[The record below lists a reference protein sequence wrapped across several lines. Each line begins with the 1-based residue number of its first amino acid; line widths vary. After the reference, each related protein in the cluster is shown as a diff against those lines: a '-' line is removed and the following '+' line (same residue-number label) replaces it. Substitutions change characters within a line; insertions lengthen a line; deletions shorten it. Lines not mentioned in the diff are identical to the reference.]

1 MCRMHCCTITCW
13 MTITPWWAMQ
23 NCICRF
29 DDSIYPLA
37 IWKFRLSPRSINFVI
52 SIENGSIVWCGAG
65 WQVANGGFAT
75 KKLCIAKSFVIY
87 KLVSRLPFRSCD
99 VPLCSVRNNNNNNL
113 KRARGYQYLPFI
125 DTSPSCCCCCC
136 SMQSCNF
143 SYLFKIVTLLA
154 SPLRCQPARLP
165 AWLLQL
171 LWFALKRARTH
182 ALRRA
187 TKANGDQTAICA
199 MRQISRN
206 NNKYTNTRYK
216 TWVGR
221 NVIFFFCIRSWFIH
235 IICGYLL
242 FIYYWHTHTHGA
254 LVQSSIVLMCVSA
267 GAYTFVI
274 INIFISNAL
283 ERLCDWAE
291 SAKTT
296 GQGNW
301 ILATEESDRTRFRD
315 RRASE
320 RWECTLCAWCALCVC
335 VCLQCARLRD
345 CLFGW
350 LIYNIYFIYI
360 KWQPNTKHNYTPA
373 IITLNTNNI

>member
-1 MCRMHCCTITCW
+1 MGNKSVRFWLSFNIFPSICRMCRMHCCTITCW

-37 IWKFRLSPRSINFVI
+37 IWKFRLSPRSFNFVI
-52 SIENGSIVWCGAG
+52 SIENGSIAWCGAG

-99 VPLCSVRNNNNNNL
+99 VPLCSVRNNNNKNL

-154 SPLRCQPARLP
+154 SPLRCLCRLPACLP

-221 NVIFFFCIRSWFIH
+221 NVIFFFLYSVLIYTHYMWIFAIH
-235 IICGYLL
+235 ILL
-242 FIYYWHTHTHGA
+242 AYTHTRGTR
-254 LVQSSIVLMCVSA
+254 SIVDRADVCVCVSA
-267 GAYTFVI
+267 GAYIFVI

-335 VCLQCARLRD
+335 VCVCSAHDCAIV
-345 CLFGW
+345 CLAG
-350 LIYNIYFIYI
+350 
-360 KWQPNTKHNYTPA
+360 
-373 IITLNTNNI
+373 

>member
-1 MCRMHCCTITCW
+1 MGNKSVRFWLSFNIFPSICRMCRMHCCTITCW

-37 IWKFRLSPRSINFVI
+37 IWKFRLSPRSFNFVI

-154 SPLRCQPARLP
+154 SPLRCLCRLP
-165 AWLLQL
+165 ACLAASI
-171 LWFALKRARTH
+171 ALICAKARTH
-182 ALRRA
+182 ACIAPRNKSKRWPDGHMRHA
-187 TKANGDQTAICA
+187 TNQQKQQQVHKHPLQN
-199 MRQISRN
+199 MSRKKCN
-206 NNKYTNTRYK
+206 
-216 TWVGR
+216 
-221 NVIFFFCIRSWFIH
+221 FFFLYSVLIYTHYMWIFAIH
-235 IICGYLL
+235 ILL
-242 FIYYWHTHTHGA
+242 AYTHTRGTR
-254 LVQSSIVLMCVSA
+254 SIV
-267 GAYTFVI
+267 
-274 INIFISNAL
+274 
-283 ERLCDWAE
+283 
-291 SAKTT
+291 
-296 GQGNW
+296 
-301 ILATEESDRTRFRD
+301 DRAD
-315 RRASE
+315 V
-320 RWECTLCAWCALCVC
+320 CVC
-335 VCLQCARLRD
+335 VWVQERTHSL
-345 CLFGW
+345 
-350 LIYNIYFIYI
+350 
-360 KWQPNTKHNYTPA
+360 
-373 IITLNTNNI
+373 